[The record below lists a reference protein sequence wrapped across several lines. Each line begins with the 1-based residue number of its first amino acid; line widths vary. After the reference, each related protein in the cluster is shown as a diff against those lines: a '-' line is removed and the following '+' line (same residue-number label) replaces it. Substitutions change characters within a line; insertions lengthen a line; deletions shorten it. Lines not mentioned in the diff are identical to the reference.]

1 MFDDAYQKG
10 LQSDE
15 DQQQAMLTIN
25 NQTGFNVSIHHIL
38 DVQFPDG
45 DNDTNR
51 SVDLKPDDSLRL
63 TIPEERLRAT
73 HLPAIAEQ
81 ISKRK
86 QTFQLE
92 VFLSSFFLFIV
103 EKYLYLFRLKTNR

>member
-1 MFDDAYQKG
+1 MFNDVYEKG

-25 NQTGFNVSIHHIL
+25 NQTGFDLSIHHIL
-38 DVQFPDG
+38 DLQFTDGNNNPD
-45 DNDTNR
+45 R
-51 SVDLKPDDSLRL
+51 SQDLKPNDLLRL

-92 VFLSSFFLFIV
+92 VFLVFFSIFIV
-103 EKYLYLFRLKTNR
+103 EKYYLFRLRINH